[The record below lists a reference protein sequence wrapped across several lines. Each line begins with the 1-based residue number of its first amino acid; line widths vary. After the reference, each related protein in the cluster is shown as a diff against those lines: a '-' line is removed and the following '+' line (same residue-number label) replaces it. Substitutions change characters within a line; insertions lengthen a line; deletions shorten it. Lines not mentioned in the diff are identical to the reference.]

1 MITNIISII
10 ISYIFIISII
20 FIAKII
26 FRESKPLKKI
36 LNIFLWTTGVIFSL
50 FIFYLLSDII
60 IIFVVSLLIA
70 FIFNPF
76 VTILERRGLN
86 RLPSTLIMFIG
97 VGVLLYLVFSFF
109 IPRFVFQMNQLI
121 TALKDFSLHEQ
132 LIKVEKEIYSFLPFY
147 PLGEI
152 SKRIER
158 FISSQITSSFDS
170 ISIILSS
177 ILSIVAILV
186 IVPFIS
192 FFLLKD
198 NRKIFRGIIQLMP
211 NNYFESSYWVLKKV
225 SIQLGRFVRGWVFDA
240 TFVGVTCGLGFYLIG
255 VPYALPL
262 GVIAGLG
269 HLVPY
274 LGPIIG
280 GIPAIIISIIQFG
293 DFSAIPYIILVM
305 SLVYTFDNGFVQ
317 PYVFSKSVDMH
328 PIVIILLII
337 TGSQLFGILGML
349 LAVPT
354 AAIIRTSAKELYFV
368 IKNYKIARL

>member
-1 MITNIISII
+1 MTDH
-10 ISYIFIISII
+10 
-20 FIAKII
+20 A
-26 FRESKPLKKI
+26 LKKI
-36 LNIFLWTTGVIFSL
+36 WKFFFWSGLVFVFLYLV
-50 FIFYLLSDII
+50 YLLSDII

-86 RLPSTLIMFIG
+86 RLPSTLIIFSG
-97 VGVLLYLVFSFF
+97 VGVLVYLVLSFF
-109 IPRFVFQMNQLI
+109 IPRFVFQLNQLI
-121 TALKDFSLHEQ
+121 NAIKDFSLHEQ

-152 SKRIER
+152 SKRIEQ
-158 FISSQITSSFDS
+158 FISTQIVTSFDS
-170 ISIILSS
+170 ISTILTS
-177 ILSIVAILV
+177 ILSIVAILI
-186 IVPFIS
+186 IVPFIT

-198 NRKIFRGIIQLMP
+198 NRIILQGIVKVMP
-211 NNYFESSYWVLKKV
+211 NNYFEPSYWVLKKI
-225 SIQLGRFVRGWVFDA
+225 SLQLGRYVRGWVFDA
-240 TFVGVTCGLGFYLIG
+240 TFVGVTCGLGFHLVG

-280 GIPAIIISIIQFG
+280 GIPAAIISVIQFG
-293 DFSAIPYIILVM
+293 DFSVVPYIFLVM
-305 SLVYTFDNGFVQ
+305 ALVYTFDNGFVQ

-328 PIVIILLII
+328 PIIIILLII
-337 TGSQLFGILGML
+337 AGSQLFGILGML

-354 AAIIRTSAKELYFV
+354 AAVLRTSAKEIYFV

>member
-1 MITNIISII
+1 MTDH
-10 ISYIFIISII
+10 
-20 FIAKII
+20 A
-26 FRESKPLKKI
+26 LKKI
-36 LNIFLWTTGVIFSL
+36 WKFFFWSVLIFLL
-50 FIFYLLSDII
+50 LYLFYLLSDII

-86 RLPSTLIMFIG
+86 RLSSTLVMFVG
-97 VGVLLYLVFSFF
+97 VGILLYLVLSFF
-109 IPRFVFQMNQLI
+109 IPRFVFQMDQFIN
-121 TALKDFSLHEQ
+121 ALKDFSLHEQ
-132 LIKVEKEIYSFLPFY
+132 LIKVEKEIYTFLPFY

-152 SKRIER
+152 SKRIEQ
-158 FISSQITSSFDS
+158 FISSQIVSSFDS

-177 ILSIVAILV
+177 ILSVIAILI
-186 IVPFIS
+186 IVPFIT

-198 NRKIFRGIIQLMP
+198 NRRILQGIVQVMP
-211 NNYFESSYWVLKKV
+211 NNYFEASYWVLKKI
-225 SIQLGRFVRGWVFDA
+225 SLQLGRYVRGWVFDA

-280 GIPAIIISIIQFG
+280 GIPAAIISIIHFG
-293 DFSAIPYIILVM
+293 DFSAIPYIIIVM

-328 PIVIILLII
+328 PIIIILLII
-337 TGSQLFGILGML
+337 AGSQLFGILGML

-354 AAIIRTSAKELYFV
+354 AAVIRTSAKEVYFV